1 MQLTS
6 TTFIS
11 VDGVYQGPGGPTED
25 TSDGF
30 DRGGWLVPFF
40 DEQTGAFMT
49 EVFERPDAFLLGRR
63 TYEIFAAS
71 WPANTD
77 PNDPVAGKLNSLPKY
92 VVSKTLKDPQWNN
105 TRVLDGD
112 LVESIR
118 DLKAQPGG
126 ELQVH
131 GSGALLRFLIENELM
146 DRVNLLVFPVIV
158 GKGRRLFPENG
169 LDTRLALE
177 ESRTTPSGV
186 TISIYRPNGRPEYG
200 TASVQ

>member
-6 TTFIS
+6 TTFVS

-40 DEQTGAFMT
+40 DEQTGAFMI
-49 EVFERPDAFLLGRR
+49 EVFERPDAFLIGRR

-77 PNDPVAGKLNSLPKY
+77 PNDPVAGKLNNLPKY
-92 VVSKTLKDPQWNN
+92 VASKTLKDPAWNN
-105 TRVLDGD
+105 TRVLDSD
-112 LVESIR
+112 VVKAVR

-158 GKGRRLFPENG
+158 GKGKRLFPESG

-186 TISIYRPNGRPEYG
+186 TVSVYRPIGRPEYG

>member
-1 MQLTS
+1 MELTA
-6 TTFIS
+6 TIFLS
-11 VDGVYQGPGGPTED
+11 VDRVYQGPGGPTED
-25 TSDGF
+25 PSDGF

-40 DEQTGAFMT
+40 DEGAGAFMV
-49 EVFERPDAFLLGRR
+49 EVFSRPEAFLLGRR

-77 PNDPVAGKLNSLPKY
+77 PNDPVAGKLNYLPKY
-92 VVSKTLKDPQWNN
+92 VASRTLKDLEWNN
-105 TRVLDGD
+105 SRVLDGD
-112 LVESIR
+112 LVQAVR
-118 DLKAQPGG
+118 DLKVQPGG
-126 ELQVH
+126 ELQIH
-131 GSGALLRFLIENELM
+131 GSGALLRFLIENELV

-158 GKGRRLFPENG
+158 GKGKRLFPEDG

-186 TISIYRPNGRPEYG
+186 TISVYRPNGRPEYG